1 MINLYQEF
9 YQNSKECAALQRAI
23 GIQCEK
29 LIDAVDDLKN
39 QFFVE
44 SATWGLEYWEKLLG
58 LPVSPGKEYQNRREI
73 ILSHLRSY
81 HVTTKEWIYNI
92 ASGFSNGEI
101 EIIEDFENYEFSI
114 NFISQLGVPENIEQ
128 LKAVISKIKPA
139 HLNCIYNFL
148 FRKWIEVKDLKW
160 NDVSDLT
167 WDNLRGKEGVISNE
181 TN

>member
-29 LIDAVDDLKN
+29 LIDAVADLKK

-44 SATWGLEYWEKLLG
+44 SATWGLEYWERFLG
-58 LPVSPGKEYQNRREI
+58 LPVSPKKKEQNRREI
-73 ILSHLRSY
+73 ILAHLRSY
-81 HVTTKEWIYNI
+81 RVTTKELIYNI

-101 EIIEDFENYEFSI
+101 EIIEDFENYEFTI

-128 LKAVISKIKPA
+128 LKAVISKVKPA
-139 HLNCIYNFL
+139 HLNCIYKFL
-148 FRKWIEVKDLKW
+148 FRKWNEVENLKW
-160 NDVSDLT
+160 NDVSNLT
-167 WDNLRGKEGVISNE
+167 WNELKEREGVINNE